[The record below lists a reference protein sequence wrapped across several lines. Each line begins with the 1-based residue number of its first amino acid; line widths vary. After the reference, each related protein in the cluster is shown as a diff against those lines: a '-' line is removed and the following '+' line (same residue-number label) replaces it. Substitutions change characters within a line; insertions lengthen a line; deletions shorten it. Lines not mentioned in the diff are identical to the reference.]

1 MDTTEARTQLRQAFF
16 ALESAPPA
24 ERDAKL
30 RQEVRQMVARTPKP
44 DQPALLASLAEAFP
58 VWPTDVPPAPPP
70 DDEEMI
76 QKLRMRMDR
85 SDDDRKRIV
94 AMMRQHGL
102 AAGMS
107 AEDEKAVRDKVAMEA
122 AAVPELPRVIEAFI
136 LVLGSLT
143 DADVTVRKFLQEH
156 GLGMMMVG
164 VPRLKDAIARLLT
177 VPDGDAA
184 RHAKRSEVESVCNQ
198 LVRAVALLCHWPD
211 AFAEDA
217 AVKLA
222 PNRIEATVPQKG
234 LIKRPDYEGFWREY
248 VTRVGGRKD
257 ESNVKAELLGQMAT
271 VMRDTI

>member
-1 MDTTEARTQLRQAFF
+1 MDTTEARTQLRQVFF
-16 ALESAPPA
+16 SLENSPPA

-30 RQEVRQMVARTPKP
+30 RQEVRGLIAKTPKP
-44 DQPALLASLAEAFP
+44 EQQALLASLSEAFP
-58 VWPTDVPPAPPP
+58 VWPQDVPPPPPP
-70 DDEEMI
+70 DDEEMVT
-76 QKLRMRMDR
+76 KLRMRMDR
-85 SDDDRKRIV
+85 SEEDRKRIV
-94 AMMRQHGL
+94 ALMRAQGL
-102 AAGMS
+102 AAGLS
-107 AEDEKAVRDKVAMEA
+107 AEDEKAIRDKVAMEA
-122 AAVPELPRVIEAFI
+122 NTPPELTRVIEAFVLI
-136 LVLGSLT
+136 LGSLT

-164 VPRLKDAIARLLT
+164 VPRLRDAIARLLT
-177 VPDGDAA
+177 VPDGDPA

-198 LVRAVALLCHWPD
+198 LVRAVALLCIWPD

-234 LIKRPDYEGFWREY
+234 LIKRPDFEGFWKEY